1 LDTSYGLDYGTST
14 PPELQKIE
22 FKPIPWQNAVRNVP
36 TTDYGQTP
44 ATETGDG
51 IWGMPIEQV
60 RQRFEELKQ
69 TPAPTEVKPKAPVK
83 RKLRIV
89 NK

>member
-1 LDTSYGLDYGTST
+1 MVY
-14 PPELQKIE
+14 
-22 FKPIPWQNAVRNVP
+22 R
-36 TTDYGQTP
+36 
-44 ATETGDG
+44 
-51 IWGMPIEQV
+51 GMPIEQV

-69 TPAPTEVKPKAPVK
+69 TPAPTEVKAVAPVK

>member
-1 LDTSYGLDYGTST
+1 MVY
-14 PPELQKIE
+14 
-22 FKPIPWQNAVRNVP
+22 R
-36 TTDYGQTP
+36 
-44 ATETGDG
+44 
-51 IWGMPIEQV
+51 GMPIEQV